1 MLFLSKN
8 HLTIMSLSTYSG
20 SWGQA
25 QLLHLLRRTL
35 FGVKKTDIT
44 HFAGKT
50 MNEVVTELLA
60 VPASP
65 PAPPVNHYQP
75 YFASNPDPDVA
86 LGATWV
92 NLQNEGGLYQFQRL
106 ESLRGWWLGLM
117 IEQTPSIVEKMT
129 LFWHTHVPVEMGR
142 VVASPFYCYRYLAL
156 LRAYS
161 LGNFKNLMNEM
172 TTNLAMMRYLNNED
186 NIRNAPNE
194 NYARELQELFTI
206 GKDLPTAFTEDDVK
220 AAARVLTGWRIAW
233 PNTLDIYFLPDV
245 HDEGNKTFS
254 NFYNNT
260 VITGRSGANA
270 GRDELNDLMNMIFAQ
285 NEVAKYIVRKLYRF
299 FVYYKIDATVET
311 NVITPLANTFRS
323 NNYEILPVLQE
334 LFTSDHFYNTLYMGC
349 NIKNPLELCVGLART
364 FNVSP
369 LSTGITALYQKN
381 QIIGKAANQ
390 MGMEAGTPP
399 NVAGWEAYRI
409 APSYHENWI
418 TSDILRTRENFVES
432 MVLYGFEYY
441 TFDVLA
447 FTATLD
453 NPADPNLLISEVLN
467 LIHPLPSQ
475 PAVITALKNL
485 LLSGQ
490 ASDYYWTNAWNT
502 YLADTQNAVN
512 SNIVK
517 TRLQNFY
524 KTVLKMVEYQLN

>member
-1 MLFLSKN
+1 
-8 HLTIMSLSTYSG
+8 
-20 SWGQA
+20 
-25 QLLHLLRRTL
+25 
-35 FGVKKTDIT
+35 
-44 HFAGKT
+44 
-50 MNEVVTELLA
+50 
-60 VPASP
+60 
-65 PAPPVNHYQP
+65 
-75 YFASNPDPDVA
+75 
-86 LGATWV
+86 
-92 NLQNEGGLYQFQRL
+92 
-106 ESLRGWWLGLM
+106 
-117 IEQTPSIVEKMT
+117 
-129 LFWHTHVPVEMGR
+129 
-142 VVASPFYCYRYLAL
+142 
-156 LRAYS
+156 
-161 LGNFKNLMNEM
+161 
-172 TTNLAMMRYLNNED
+172 
-186 NIRNAPNE
+186 
-194 NYARELQELFTI
+194 
-206 GKDLPTAFTEDDVK
+206 
-220 AAARVLTGWRIAW
+220 
-233 PNTLDIYFLPDV
+233 
-245 HDEGNKTFS
+245 
-254 NFYNNT
+254 
-260 VITGRSGANA
+260 
-270 GRDELNDLMNMIFAQ
+270 MIFAQ

-364 FNVSP
+364 FNVPP

>member
-1 MLFLSKN
+1 
-8 HLTIMSLSTYSG
+8 MSLPTYTG
-20 SWGQA
+20 TWGQP

-35 FGVKKTDIT
+35 FGVKKADIA

-50 MNEVVTELLA
+50 MNEVVAELLT

-65 PAPPVNHYQP
+65 PSPPVNHYQT
-75 YFASNPDPDVA
+75 YFPTNPDPDVA
-86 LGATWV
+86 LGETWI
-92 NLQNEGGLYQFQRL
+92 NRPNDGGLYQFSRL

-129 LFWHTHVPVEMGR
+129 LFLHNHIPIEMGS
-142 VVASPFYCYRYLAL
+142 VVSSPFYCYRYLVL
-156 LRAYS
+156 MRSYS
-161 LGNFKNLMNEM
+161 LGNFKNLVNAV
-172 TTNLAMMRYLNNED
+172 TTDLAMMRYLNNED

-194 NYARELQELFTI
+194 NYARELQELFTV
-206 GKDLPTAFTEDDVK
+206 GKDLPNAFTEDDVK

-233 PNTLDIYFLPDV
+233 PNTLDIYFLPSV

-254 NFYNNT
+254 SFYNNT
-260 VITGRSGANA
+260 IITGRTGDNA
-270 GRDELNDLMNMIFAQ
+270 GRDELNDLMNMIFAT

-299 FVYYKIDATVET
+299 FVYYKIDAAVET

-323 NNYEILPVLQE
+323 NNYEFLPVLQE
-334 LFTSDHFYNTLYMGC
+334 LFTSSHFYNTLYTGC
-349 NIKNPLELCVGLART
+349 NIKNPLELSVGLART

-369 LSTGITALYQKN
+369 LSTGITALYARN
-381 QIIGKAANQ
+381 NIIGKASRQ
-390 MGMEAGTPP
+390 MGMEAGAPP
-399 NVAGWEAYRI
+399 NVAGWEAYHL
-409 APSYHENWI
+409 APAYHENWI

-432 MVLYGFEYY
+432 MVVNGFEYY

-447 FTATLD
+447 FTQTLD

-467 LIHPLPSQ
+467 LIHPLISQ
-475 PAVITALKNL
+475 GTVITALRNI

-490 ASDYYWTNAWNT
+490 TADYYWTNAWNA
-502 YLADTQNAVN
+502 YLADTTNVVN
-512 SNIVK
+512 SNTVK

-524 KTVLKMVEYQLN
+524 KAVLKMVEYQLC